1 VDTSSEYYPGNDRR
15 YSSLKP
21 EQLPKCE
28 SLKLTLERVL
38 PYWESDIVPDIKAG
52 KRLLVCALQL
62 LLYLHCVDVSIVCV
76 VCLLCEG
83 VVYSGRHWLY
93 LHLVYT

>member
-1 VDTSSEYYPGNDRR
+1 VLIWRRSYDIPPPEVETSSEYYPGNDRR
-15 YSSLKP
+15 YKSLKP

-52 KRLLVCALQL
+52 KRLLVR
-62 LLYLHCVDVSIVCV
+62 VP
-76 VCLLCEG
+76 
-83 VVYSGRHWLY
+83 
-93 LHLVYT
+93 